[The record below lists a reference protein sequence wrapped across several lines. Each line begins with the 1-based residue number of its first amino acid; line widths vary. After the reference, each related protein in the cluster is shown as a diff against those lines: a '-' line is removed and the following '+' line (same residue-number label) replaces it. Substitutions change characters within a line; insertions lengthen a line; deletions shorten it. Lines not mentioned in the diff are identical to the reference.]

1 MKKKYEPQLTQN
13 SEPEEI
19 AETIVRLA
27 ANYRAPYVAI
37 IGFSEALLEGLSG
50 DLNPTQ
56 VADIQSIRTS
66 GWQAL
71 GNLNDILD
79 VMLIMSGQIEYEK
92 LSVDFSQL
100 LRDVV
105 RDVERTRPEGS
116 QPLQTE
122 LLQTPVYIEGDEA
135 RLRQALLGLIANTM
149 VSLPR
154 TQVQLKVKVD
164 DQHLE
169 ITICD
174 GCAAANNDDLTYF
187 FEAGWV
193 SKMKNGRWRQMQWQ
207 SYLAH
212 HFVVAHQG
220 QIWVEPIEAEGDTP
234 AGTQIVMRLPIA
246 KPEDSPQAD

>member
-1 MKKKYEPQLTQN
+1 MKKKYEPQLPQ
-13 SEPEEI
+13 SIEPEEI

-27 ANYRAPYVAI
+27 ASYRAPYVAI

-50 DLNPTQ
+50 ALNPAQT
-56 VADIQSIRTS
+56 ADVQSIRTS

-79 VMLIMSGQIEYEK
+79 VMLILSDQIEYER
-92 LSVDFSQL
+92 LSVDLSQL
-100 LRDVV
+100 ARDVV

-116 QPLQTE
+116 QPLQAE
-122 LLQTPVYIEGDEA
+122 LLTAPVYIEGDEA

-149 VSLPR
+149 VSMPKVP
-154 TQVQLKVKVD
+154 VQLKVT
-164 DQHLE
+164 LE
-169 ITICD
+169 TDYLHIVIRD

-193 SKMKNGRWRQMQWQ
+193 SKMQNGRWRQMQWQ

-212 HFVVAHQG
+212 HFVAAHHG
-220 QIWVEPIEAEGDTP
+220 QIWVEPVEAEGEMP

-246 KPEDSPQAD
+246 KEDKSQAD